1 MDTKTCE
8 EGEVVMEIEL
18 DECGGGLGSTEHGEG
33 EEGLPPGEDGGEE
46 GVEEG
51 AGSVAGA
58 VNQCTP
64 PVDDNGQ
71 EGNEIIL
78 LFDTLIYRF
87 YKMRHFYTTCKWS
100 ASC

>member
-1 MDTKTCE
+1 
-8 EGEVVMEIEL
+8 MEIKL
-18 DECGGGLGSTEHGEG
+18 DECGGGVDSTEHGEEG

-46 GVEEG
+46 G

-58 VNQCTP
+58 VDQYTP

-78 LFDTLIYRF
+78 LIDTLIYRF
-87 YKMRHFYTTCKWS
+87 CKM
-100 ASC
+100 